1 MLGIIIP
8 IYKARDTLPKALD
21 SLVAQTKTMFLV
33 TLVQDCD
40 GEDYSDI
47 IEEYKRRG
55 LHINLVQM
63 EKNVGPGLARQRGI
77 DVNERCEYLM
87 FLDSDDMLLPE
98 AVEVLT
104 REISVNKADIAASSI
119 IAEMPHKP
127 SMPLPVETT
136 PVQWCFTAGTPILTE
151 KGYKPIEELQ
161 IGELVYTH
169 DGTLHPIEN
178 IMSHEATNVVTTKI
192 SGALSLSVTKNHK
205 FFIYEEGQL
214 FKKPIE
220 EIENRDKV
228 SLFNLPERKVHINSA
243 LAKVIGR
250 YVGDGWKT
258 SRKRK
263 LKSGTKEYWE
273 YYLCS
278 AEEEQEEVVKMLT
291 EAKVSFSF
299 HKSSTHSIEYFLHKK
314 NKELI
319 KYIDDCGRYAHS
331 KHFPT
336 EFLTWDDESLSA
348 LLDGYFSAD
357 GCVTNSHKSGPMNI
371 LTTVSQRLAL
381 ETGLILRTLG
391 YNPTYYKKELEGKK
405 EKIVNYVCNR
415 HDEYSIYWRD
425 SNDLSKYVHNED
437 YGCYTYGLKLSEDRT
452 EMVYNLTVKD
462 NHSYIAGDF
471 IVSNCH
477 GKCYRRKYL
486 IDKNIRFD
494 PQLRLNEDS
503 YFNLVAFNGTEKHIR
518 IPKETYL
525 WRYNKNSLTR
535 TEEDDGDFFA
545 RSWDQYLLSQVRGIK
560 KLYEVNKIPDQLLG
574 ATLINIYTHYMKAF
588 HFKQDTSKV
597 DWIFNE
603 LAHIDEMWTQLDNK
617 PVWEYINA
625 NLKCSDIENDTMYFF
640 RMRFIDWLEY
650 VKKVGRGE
658 HEDICD

>member
-55 LHINLVQM
+55 LHISLVQM

-136 PVQWCFTAGTPILTE
+136 PVQW
-151 KGYKPIEELQ
+151 
-161 IGELVYTH
+161 
-169 DGTLHPIEN
+169 
-178 IMSHEATNVVTTKI
+178 M
-192 SGALSLSVTKNHK
+192 
-205 FFIYEEGQL
+205 
-214 FKKPIE
+214 
-220 EIENRDKV
+220 
-228 SLFNLPERKVHINSA
+228 
-243 LAKVIGR
+243 
-250 YVGDGWKT
+250 
-258 SRKRK
+258 
-263 LKSGTKEYWE
+263 
-273 YYLCS
+273 
-278 AEEEQEEVVKMLT
+278 
-291 EAKVSFSF
+291 
-299 HKSSTHSIEYFLHKK
+299 
-314 NKELI
+314 
-319 KYIDDCGRYAHS
+319 
-331 KHFPT
+331 
-336 EFLTWDDESLSA
+336 
-348 LLDGYFSAD
+348 
-357 GCVTNSHKSGPMNI
+357 
-371 LTTVSQRLAL
+371 
-381 ETGLILRTLG
+381 
-391 YNPTYYKKELEGKK
+391 
-405 EKIVNYVCNR
+405 
-415 HDEYSIYWRD
+415 
-425 SNDLSKYVHNED
+425 
-437 YGCYTYGLKLSEDRT
+437 
-452 EMVYNLTVKD
+452 
-462 NHSYIAGDF
+462 
-471 IVSNCH
+471 H
-477 GKCYRRKYL
+477 GKCYRRQYL
-486 IDKNIRFD
+486 VEKNIRFLD
-494 PQLRLNEDS
+494 EVRLNEDS

-603 LAHIDEMWTQLDNK
+603 LAHIDEMWAQLDNK